1 MKRNSGIDI
10 VIPVY
15 NALEDLKLCVESIR
29 KHTDLTLDRL
39 ILIDDRSPDPAVYPY
54 MQSMAR
60 EGIVVL
66 QNEVNQGFSGTVNR
80 GLQYSRQD
88 VILLNSDTVV
98 TEGWVDKIVACAY
111 SDPAIGTVTPFSN
124 NATLCSIP
132 GFCQENTVPYGLSVD
147 AYARIIERSSLK
159 KYPRITV
166 AVGFCMFIKQEV
178 VDRVGLFDQETFQ
191 RGYGEENDFCWRC
204 EQLGYH
210 HVLCDDTYIY
220 HSGSSSFVSDEKKK
234 LMADHEKILLDRY
247 PQQMQQ
253 NDEYVRDNPHQY
265 LRDNADIY
273 AKLANG
279 RKNILYLLHADFRAD
294 ASDNIGGT
302 QFHVKDLVTCGRK
315 AHNVF
320 VLARDGQMLRLTVY
334 LEQEQISFAFRA
346 QRESDFQ
353 SFRSEPIA
361 RILSQV
367 MSAFAIDLVHVHH
380 VSGISFDVFYV
391 AKEMGIPVILTM
403 HDFYYVCPTVK
414 LLEKGTVYCRGQ
426 GGDCAGCLHREL
438 GFASQVDYLP
448 LWRDRCREAMGLC
461 ERLIVPSEA
470 VRRIYSAIYP
480 ELADRICVI
489 PHGMDAFAMT
499 AEAFVPAAPK
509 VNFCIE
515 HAFARNYEISGW
527 VFLEDSDSRGSEI
540 YLRLEDAE
548 GKRALFRARTL
559 NRPDVAQ
566 ANANDQ
572 YTYSGFSLQVPDGS
586 FATGDLKLQLAIRNA
601 EGEFCSPVTTVTGYR
616 HREKKRRRIAFLGG
630 LNTAKGSQTAYRMI
644 RQSGNK
650 YDWYIIG
657 GIGDPDLHAL
667 DKGNVFK
674 TDWYQRENVGAILR
688 DDQIDLVCILPICPE
703 TFCYTLSE
711 AQLAGVPTLVADIGA
726 LGDRTR
732 RDGTGWVVSTDITDQ
747 QLLDTIE
754 GIFADEAGYRAM
766 RDTVSAFRHKT
777 IAQMYDD
784 YARLY
789 AAIPLPESRADR
801 FDPQMIYKAWALCQ
815 AEKTGYGTGGDVELI
830 QRIQELEN
838 TLGAIEGSFSYRV
851 FRKLQGKKIPFKRQ
865 LKAMAGAMYR
875 LYRKMKGKK

>member
-1 MKRNSGIDI
+1 MKRTTGIDI
-10 VIPVY
+10 IIPVY

-29 KHTDLTLDRL
+29 KHTDLTLDHL

-54 MQSMAR
+54 MQSLAQ

-66 QNEVNQGFSGTVNR
+66 QNEVNQGFSGTINR
-80 GLQYSRQD
+80 GLQYSRRD
-88 VILLNSDTVV
+88 SILLNSDTVV
-98 TEGWVDKIVACAY
+98 TAGWVDKIVCCAY

-132 GFCQENTVPYGLSVD
+132 DFCQENTVPYGLSID
-147 AYARIIERSSLK
+147 EYAAVIEHCSMR

-191 RGYGEENDFCWRC
+191 RGYGEENDFCWRA

-234 LMADHEKILLDRY
+234 LMADHEKVLLDRY
-247 PQQMQQ
+247 PLQMQR
-253 NDEYVRDNPHQY
+253 NAEYVRDNPHQY
-265 LRDNADIY
+265 LRDNADFY
-273 AKLANG
+273 AKIANG
-279 RKNILYLLHADFRAD
+279 RKNVLYLLHADFRAD
-294 ASDNIGGT
+294 ANDNIGGT
-302 QFHVKDLVTCGRK
+302 QFHVKDLVTHGRK

-334 LEQEQISFAFRA
+334 LEQEQITFAFRA

-361 RILSQV
+361 KILRQV
-367 MSAFAIDLVHVHH
+367 LSAFSIDLVHVHH
-380 VSGISFDVFYV
+380 VSGISFDIFYV
-391 AKEMGIPVILTM
+391 AKEMGIPVLLTM

-414 LLEKGTVYCRGQ
+414 LLENGAVYCRGQ
-426 GGDCAGCLHREL
+426 GSDCAGCLHHEL

-448 LWRDRCREAMGLC
+448 LWREQCGAAMGLC
-461 ERLIVPSEA
+461 EVLIVPSEA
-470 VRRIYSAIYP
+470 VKRIYSAVYP
-480 ELADRICVI
+480 ELADRIRVI
-489 PHGMDAFAMT
+489 PHGLDAFTMTADAFA
-499 AEAFVPAAPK
+499 PASPNMK
-509 VNFCIE
+509 YCIE
-515 HAFARNYEISGW
+515 YALARDYDISGW
-527 VFLEDSDSRGSEI
+527 AYLENVDSRSNELYI
-540 YLRLEDAE
+540 RLQDTE
-548 GKRALFRARTL
+548 GKLGLFRARTL
-559 NRPDVAQ
+559 IRPDVAQ
-566 ANANDQ
+566 ANDNEQ
-572 YTYSGFSLQVPDGS
+572 YTYSGFSVQMPDGS
-586 FATGDLKLQLAIRNA
+586 FATGDLQLQLVIRNA
-601 EGEFCSPVTTVTGYR
+601 EGEFCSPVTTVRGYK
-616 HREKKRRRIAFLGG
+616 HREKNRRRIAFLGG

-657 GIGDPDLHAL
+657 GIGDSDLNAL

-688 DDQIDLVCILPICPE
+688 DNQIDLVCILPICPE

-732 RDGTGWVVSTDITDQ
+732 NDGTGWVVSTDITDRD
-747 QLLDTIE
+747 LLKTID

-766 RDTVSAFRHKT
+766 RDAVSAFQHKT
-777 IAQMYDD
+777 IVSMYAD
-784 YARLY
+784 YAKLY
-789 AAIPLPESRADR
+789 AAIPLPAVRQDR
-801 FDPQMIYKAWALCQ
+801 FDPQMIYKALVLCQ
-815 AEKTGYGTGGDVELI
+815 AEKTGYSIGGDVELI
-830 QRIQELEN
+830 QRVQELEN
-838 TLGAIEGSFSYRV
+838 TLNAIEGSFSYRV

-865 LKAMAGAMYR
+865 LKALAGAMYR